1 MKIISGGGALRDL
14 HQLADTGETE
24 PASERN
30 AGRGTGNDG
39 DCERRNHFRIGSE
52 QKRLKALS
60 LFFSGNSA

>member
-24 PASERN
+24 PASEGN

-39 DCERRNHFRIGSE
+39 DCERRNHFRIGR
-52 QKRLKALS
+52 Q
-60 LFFSGNSA
+60 SGRV

>member
-39 DCERRNHFRIGSE
+39 DCERRNHFRIGR
-52 QKRLKALS
+52 Q
-60 LFFSGNSA
+60 SGRV